1 MFFHSPSTWNMVKDA
16 SNNVP
21 MNIIGLSQTSR
32 KILEDGDLPIFPLVL
47 STPDSL
53 QFNCDCTGILL
64 STFCVEVNTICI

>member
-53 QFNCDCTGILL
+53 QFNCDFTGILL